1 MPQLKHW
8 VMKTPKQGELFNSVR
23 KSTKPGHSL
32 LTMPGRGK
40 DMVYIILIC
49 QYQCSLFVLTVRDYC
64 SDDVGGGD
72 RDVEMHGHPGRPN
85 IWIIGWL
92 TITEFFLYLL
102 VQLIQPDL
110 LLCCLDLI

>member
-1 MPQLKHW
+1 LLLVPQLAHL
-8 VMKTPKQGELFNSVR
+8 TT
-23 KSTKPGHSL
+23 STSPDVVAAAADAAIKALGNENPQARRAFQLSE
-32 LTMPGRGK
+32 K
-40 DMVYIILIC
+40 E
-49 QYQCSLFVLTVRDYC
+49 YQTRAFSSNHARQ